1 MDPEIIQYYRRLL
14 REGFAHAGSC
24 ENPEIFL
31 DSVGENI
38 PICAQIGTDY
48 LHLYISVKDKTI
60 TNIQYLCT
68 CDPAANVVIEVLCD
82 LVKGKTLEEAKA
94 LTEEAFYQVI
104 GCRSE
109 EVQKKV
115 KGILKLLNRGIAR
128 YENPESAPA
137 LDPQSSPLKK

>member
-1 MDPEIIQYYRRLL
+1 MDPEIIKYYRHLL
-14 REGFAHAGSC
+14 REGFAHTGSC
-24 ENPEIFL
+24 ENPTIFL

-48 LHLYISVKDKTI
+48 LHLYINIENETI

-82 LVKGKTLEEAKA
+82 LVKGKTIEEAKA

-115 KGILKLLNRGIAR
+115 KGIIKLLHRGIAR
-128 YENPESAPA
+128 YEGKEPAP
-137 LDPQSSPLKK
+137 DPKASPLKR